1 MQPGKPQGFGHLGN
15 RVPIFCLPGNPV
27 STLVSF
33 EVFVRPAIRKLLG
46 KRSLQRATVQATA
59 LEPAESPAG
68 RAAVPPRRCC
78 TARPGG
84 GYSVSF
90 VGGAGSHLIASM
102 ASANCLVVLD
112 EDVTEVAAGALVT
125 VMPLLLSN
133 R

>member
-46 KRSLQRATVQATA
+46 KRNLQRATVQATA

-68 RAAVPPRRCC
+68 RAAVPPRDAAPRTGRRVQRLVRRGCGL
-78 TARPGG
+78 APDRIDGLGELPGRPGRG
-84 GYSVSF
+84 PS
-90 VGGAGSHLIASM
+90 
-102 ASANCLVVLD
+102 
-112 EDVTEVAAGALVT
+112 
-125 VMPLLLSN
+125 P